1 MSQYRHESASQ
12 TLRDRFAKLYVKA
25 LYKTKGNVRENI
37 PVRRDEDLA
46 IDLLF
51 VADAQSLAWQTE
63 DLGWFDKL
71 MAVHPT
77 IIVEHYSGYLSFDH
91 LDRCQTRR
99 NLYWQERS
107 NELKQTLKSG
117 PAYKEALKSEK
128 PFTWILA
135 VNCSQNT
142 LRNWAAQTDPELG
155 EGVYRLPPA
164 AMIGIVVLE
173 ELPAGCETLWLK
185 MLSSGQSCQQAFS
198 AIEQLSGSRRE
209 RNDILRVCA
218 QYSAYLRERNPQ
230 ELTNEENAIMKTL
243 EEIDA
248 FFDVEIPAAEQR
260 GLKLGEERGLKLGE
274 KQGKFQ
280 TVSLLVRS
288 RFGEQPSVEAA
299 LERMAVLT
307 SEQLDMIATE
317 IFQWQTL
324 ADVVAWLERL
334 VH

>member
-1 MSQYRHESASQ
+1 
-12 TLRDRFAKLYVKA
+12 
-25 LYKTKGNVRENI
+25 
-37 PVRRDEDLA
+37 
-46 IDLLF
+46 
-51 VADAQSLAWQTE
+51 
-63 DLGWFDKL
+63 
-71 MAVHPT
+71 
-77 IIVEHYSGYLSFDH
+77 
-91 LDRCQTRR
+91 
-99 NLYWQERS
+99 LYWQERS

-117 PAYKEALKSEK
+117 PAYKEALKREK
-128 PFTWILA
+128 PFTWVLT

-142 LRNWAAQTDPELG
+142 LKNWAAQPEPELG

-164 AMIGIVVLE
+164 VMIGIVVLE
-173 ELPAGCETLWLK
+173 ELPAGSETLWLK

-218 QYSAYLRERNPQ
+218 QYAAYLRERNPQ

-288 RFGEQPSVEAA
+288 RFGEQPSLEAA
-299 LERMAVLT
+299 LEKMAVLT
-307 SEQLDMIATE
+307 SEQLDAIATE

-324 ADVVAWLERL
+324 ADVIAWLEQL
-334 VH
+334 ES

>member
-1 MSQYRHESASQ
+1 VSSNGLTPVSQYRH
-12 TLRDRFAKLYVKA
+12 DRFAKLYVKA

-51 VADAQSLAWQTE
+51 VADAQSHAWQTE

-77 IIVEHYSGYLSFDH
+77 VIVEHYSGYLSIDH
-91 LDRCQTRR
+91 LDHCQTRR

-117 PAYKEALKSEK
+117 SVYREALKREK
-128 PFTWILA
+128 PFTWVLA

-142 LRNWAAQTDPELG
+142 LRSWAAQPDPELG

-164 AMIGIVVLE
+164 AMMGIVVLE
-173 ELPAGCETLWLK
+173 ELPAGSETLWLK
-185 MLSSGQSCQQAFS
+185 MLSSSQSCQQAFS

-218 QYSAYLRERNPQ
+218 QYAAYLKERNPQ

-243 EEIDA
+243 EQIDA

-260 GLKLGEERGLKLGE
+260 GLKLGE

-280 TVSLLVRS
+280 TVKLLVRS
-288 RFGEQPSVEAA
+288 RFGEQPEVEAVVD
-299 LERMAVLT
+299 RMAVLT
-307 SEQLDMIATE
+307 SEQLDEIATE

-324 ADVVAWLERL
+324 ADVVAWLDRL
-334 VH
+334 ES